1 MTDKQAARQ
10 LTNDV
15 RNYLKHFGA
24 KDEGMIKQAAYQ
36 TALVKE
42 KDATDKKQKARW
54 AAVKALLK

>member
-15 RNYLKHFGA
+15 RNYLKYFGA
-24 KDEGMIKQAAYQ
+24 KDEAIIKQAAYQ

-42 KDATDKKQKARW
+42 KDATDEKQKARW